1 MVPYVA
7 GAASQ
12 GLVRA
17 GESEVRK
24 ARVVEARDLPEIG
37 SVTRFAGS
45 GKSRGAV
52 IEDAVLLKLAGVAT
66 EALSAE
72 SDVLPDGCA
81 RVAGIAR
88 KSGVRTNQRE
98 AIPVVLDSPRVY
110 APSLHRMAVL
120 ALRAELALVEI
131 CMAIRAAGAG
141 FGKDFRYVARIT
153 RDILMHATKL
163 EMGFR
168 IVIEFEPRPKGRPT
182 RSGVTLL
189 TWDRK
194 LPMRVRNI
202 DLCYHWQR
210 HP

>member
-1 MVPYVA
+1 M
-7 GAASQ
+7 
-12 GLVRA
+12 
-17 GESEVRK
+17 
-24 ARVVEARDLPEIG
+24 
-37 SVTRFAGS
+37 
-45 GKSRGAV
+45 
-52 IEDAVLLKLAGVAT
+52 
-66 EALSAE
+66 
-72 SDVLPDGCA
+72 
-81 RVAGIAR
+81 
-88 KSGVRTNQRE
+88 RTDQRE

-168 IVIEFEPRPKGRPT
+168 IVIEFEPRPQGRPT
-182 RSGVTLL
+182 RSGVTVL
-189 TWDRK
+189 TRKRK

-202 DLCYHWQR
+202 DLCDHWQR